1 MIRTPDDR
9 GDSGQ
14 FRDRRDRRIPV
25 ESGTRPSPRRNRALA
40 SSERIDT
47 SGTEFQRRRRALQV
61 IGAIIVAVLI
71 VRLGWVQLVAGPDLA
86 ARAQN
91 QRTIEI
97 VDAARRGAIA
107 DRNGASLA
115 FTLEARS
122 ITAHPSSLRAHLEE
136 AHELYPDEYPEYEQR
151 LRDIADALPGMLD
164 VADLDADKGREGRR
178 RQAAEEPAE
187 DGIRET
193 PGGISSREILD
204 KLRDEDS
211 SYEVLVRNVDPDK
224 AAAVVERFP
233 ELVSE
238 RQDIRQYPNGAVGA
252 NIIGKIGMDGVG
264 QFGFEASRDATLQGV
279 NGGRTVDIAAN
290 GIAIPGSTRDQ
301 HPPIDG
307 TDYELTIDAD
317 MQYFVQQQVQ
327 QAKDNSGAKEA
338 SAVVLDAKTGEI
350 LAMAQSDTANPN
362 RDIGREVEEGRNI
375 GNTPVSNPFEPG
387 SVAKIIT
394 AAGAIEDGVTT
405 PDEVLTVPGSIHMSG
420 VTVNDAWQHGPEE
433 FTTTGIFGKSS
444 NVGTLMLAER
454 LGPDRYAELIHD
466 FGLGQS
472 TGVEL
477 PGESSGLVPQRP
489 QWSGGTFANLPI
501 GQGMAM
507 SLLQMTG
514 IYQAIANDG
523 VRVPPRIIKSTT
535 APDGTVVEAERPDPV
550 EVVSPETAR
559 TVRDMFQSVL
569 QSDPT
574 GLQSG
579 TAAGDGIEGYQLTG
593 KTGTAQKVDPDT
605 GRYSNS
611 AYHITFAGI
620 APADDP
626 RFVIGIMLDEPVRG
640 VHGQGGQSAAP
651 LFSDIAAWALNR
663 YNVPPSPREE
673 GTLLLQP

>member
-1 MIRTPDDR
+1 MAP
-9 GDSGQ
+9 
-14 FRDRRDRRIPV
+14 
-25 ESGTRPSPRRNRALA
+25 
-40 SSERIDT
+40 SERINT
-47 SGTEFQRRRRALQV
+47 SAGEFEARRKFLTV
-61 IGAIIVAVLI
+61 IGAVAVVILI
-71 VRLGWVQLVAGPDLA
+71 ARLGWVQLVAGPDLS

-91 QRTIEI
+91 QRTIEV
-97 VDAARRGAIA
+97 VDPARRGAIT
-107 DRNGASLA
+107 DRNGASMA

-136 AHELYPDEYPEYEQR
+136 AHKLWPDEYPEYEQR
-151 LRDIADALPGMLD
+151 LKDIAAALPGMIG
-164 VADLDADKGREGRR
+164 VEDLDAKKKKEKESRR
-178 RQAAEEPAE
+178 RTAPEEPAE
-187 DGIRET
+187 EGIRDM
-193 PGGISSREILD
+193 PGGISPDEILA
-204 KLRDEDS
+204 KLRDENS
-211 SYEVLVRNVDPDK
+211 TYEVLVRNVDPDK

-252 NIIGKIGMDGVG
+252 NLIGKIGMDGVG

-375 GNTPVSNPFEPG
+375 GNTPVSTPFEPG

-394 AAGAIEDGVTT
+394 AAGVIEDGATT
-405 PDEVLTVPGSIHMSG
+405 PDEVLTVDGSIHMSG
-420 VTVNDAWQHGPEE
+420 VTVNDAWPHGPEQ
-433 FTTTGIFGKSS
+433 FTTTGVFGKSS
-444 NVGTLMLAER
+444 NVGTLMLAQR
-454 LGPDRYAELIHD
+454 LGPDRYAELLHD

-477 PGESSGLVPQRP
+477 PGETSGLVPQRP

-514 IYQAIANDG
+514 IYQTIANDG
-523 VRVPPRIIKSTT
+523 VRVPPRIIKSSTG
-535 APDGTVVEAERPDPV
+535 PDGTAVPAPRPEPV

-559 TVRDMFQSVL
+559 TVRGMFQSVL
-569 QSDPT
+569 QSDPS
-574 GLQSG
+574 GRQSG

-593 KTGTAQKVDPDT
+593 KTGTAQKVDEDT

-611 AYHITFAGI
+611 RYHITFAGI

-626 RFVIGIMLDEPVRG
+626 RFVVGIMLDEPVRG
-640 VHGQGGQSAAP
+640 VHGEGGQSAAP
-651 LFSDIAAWALNR
+651 LFRDIAAWALNR
-663 YNVPPSPREE
+663 YNIAPNPRED
-673 GTLLLQP
+673 GMLLLQP

>member
-1 MIRTPDDR
+1 MAP
-9 GDSGQ
+9 
-14 FRDRRDRRIPV
+14 
-25 ESGTRPSPRRNRALA
+25 
-40 SSERIDT
+40 SERVDS
-47 SGTEFQRRRRALQV
+47 SGSEFQRRRKILQV
-61 IGAIIVAVLI
+61 IGAVVVAVLI

-91 QRTIEI
+91 QRTIEV
-97 VDAARRGAIA
+97 VDAARRGTIT
-107 DRNGASLA
+107 DREGASLA

-122 ITAHPSSLRAHLEE
+122 ITAHPASLRAHLEK
-136 AHELYPDEYPEYEQR
+136 AHELWPDDYPEYEQR
-151 LRDIADALPGMLD
+151 LRDIADALPEMIG
-164 VADLDADKGREGRR
+164 VPDLDAKKSRESRR
-178 RQAAEEPAE
+178 RHAAEEPAE
-187 DGIRET
+187 QGIRDT
-193 PGGISSREILD
+193 PGGISSKEILD
-204 KLRDEDS
+204 KLRDEKS
-211 SYEVLVRNVDPDK
+211 TYEVLVRNVDPDK
-224 AAAVVERFP
+224 AAAVVARFP

-252 NIIGKIGMDGVG
+252 NVIGKIGMDGVG

-307 TDYELTIDAD
+307 TGYQLTIDAD

-327 QAKDNSGAKEA
+327 QAKNNSGAKEA
-338 SAVVLDAKTGEI
+338 SAVVLDAKSGEI

-375 GNTPVSNPFEPG
+375 GNTPVSTPFEPG

-420 VTVNDAWQHGPEE
+420 VTVNDAWQHGPEQ

-444 NVGTLMLAER
+444 NVGTLMLADR
-454 LGPDRYAELIHD
+454 LGPDRFAELLHD

-477 PGESSGLVPQRP
+477 PGESAGLVPQRP

-514 IYQAIANDG
+514 VYQAIANDG
-523 VRVPPRIIKSTT
+523 VRIPPRIIKSTT
-535 APDGTVVEAERPDPV
+535 APDGTVVPAERPEPV
-550 EVVSPETAR
+550 EVVSPEAAR

-574 GLQSG
+574 GRQSG
-579 TAAGDGIEGYQLTG
+579 TAAGEGIEGYQLTG
-593 KTGTAQKVDPDT
+593 KTGTAQKVDPAT

-611 AYHITFAGI
+611 KYHITFAGV
-620 APADDP
+620 APANDP

-651 LFSDIAAWALNR
+651 LFGDIAAWALNR
-663 YNVPPSPREE
+663 YNVAPAPREE